1 MIDTASVPTAGNLA
15 AKSKE
20 PTLTPDALHA
30 LILQS
35 LDDDQ
40 AQEVVTIPLEGKS
53 NIADHMVVASG
64 RSSRQVASM
73 AQKLAA
79 GGDTC
84 ILLGRNLEKL
94 QKVVAKLPGNHAA
107 FQADVRSISD
117 LQAVVNMLEG
127 KAIHGIISNAGVGGE
142 NSWGPEDR
150 WSEIVDTNLTGTY
163 QLAQSF
169 LPNLSLA
176 KSSFTHIVIT
186 SSVLAR
192 LGVANYSAYCASKAG
207 LLGLMRSWAVQLAP
221 QNILVNAICPGWVNT
236 NMAQE
241 GLQGIADGLG
251 MSKDEFYNIAMQSVP
266 LRKMSEPEEIANL
279 VSYLV
284 NQESITGQ
292 SIDINCGS
300 VMNS

>member
-1 MIDTASVPTAGNLA
+1 MNKTYLISGAGSGIGLA
-15 AKSKE
+15 
-20 PTLTPDALHA
+20 
-30 LILQS
+30 
-35 LDDDQ
+35 
-40 AQEVVTIPLEGKS
+40 
-53 NIADHMVVASG
+53 
-64 RSSRQVASM
+64 M

-94 QKVVAKLPGNHAA
+94 QKVVAKLPGNHTA
-107 FQADVRSISD
+107 FQADVRSVSD
-117 LQAVVNMLEG
+117 LQAVANLLEG
-127 KAIHGIISNAGVGGE
+127 QVLHGIIANAGVGGE
-142 NSWGPEDR
+142 NYWGPEDR

-163 QLAQSF
+163 QLVQSF

-176 KSSFTHIVIT
+176 KSTYTHIVIT

-207 LLGLMRSWAVQLAP
+207 LLGLMRSWAVQFAP

>member
-1 MIDTASVPTAGNLA
+1 MNKTYLISGAGSGIGLA
-15 AKSKE
+15 
-20 PTLTPDALHA
+20 
-30 LILQS
+30 
-35 LDDDQ
+35 
-40 AQEVVTIPLEGKS
+40 
-53 NIADHMVVASG
+53 
-64 RSSRQVASM
+64 M

-79 GGDTC
+79 NGDNC

-94 QKVVAKLPGNHAA
+94 QQAASQLPGNQSV

-117 LQAVVNMLEG
+117 LQVVANLLEG
-127 KAIHGIISNAGVGGE
+127 QAIHGIIANAGVGGE
-142 NSWGPEDR
+142 NYWGEEDR

-163 QLAQSF
+163 QMVQSF

-176 KSSFTHIVIT
+176 KSSYTHIVIT

-207 LLGLMRSWAVQLAP
+207 LLGLMRSWAVQFAP

-251 MSKDEFYNIAMQSVP
+251 MSKAAFYDIAMQSVP
-266 LRKMSEPEEIANL
+266 LKKMSEPEEIANL
-279 VSYLV
+279 VSYLLS
-284 NQESITGQ
+284 QESITGQ

>member
-1 MIDTASVPTAGNLA
+1 MNKTYLISGAGSGIGLA
-15 AKSKE
+15 
-20 PTLTPDALHA
+20 
-30 LILQS
+30 
-35 LDDDQ
+35 
-40 AQEVVTIPLEGKS
+40 
-53 NIADHMVVASG
+53 
-64 RSSRQVASM
+64 M

-84 ILLGRNLEKL
+84 ILLGRNLERL
-94 QKVVAKLPGNHAA
+94 HQAVSQLPGNHAV
-107 FQADVRSISD
+107 FQADVRSVSD
-117 LQAVVNMLEG
+117 LQAVANLLEG
-127 KAIHGIISNAGVGGE
+127 QALHGIIANAGVGGE
-142 NSWGPEDR
+142 NYWGPEDR
-150 WSEIVDTNLTGTY
+150 WAEIVDTNLTGTY
-163 QLAQSF
+163 QLVQSF

-176 KSSFTHIVIT
+176 KSTYTHIVIT

-207 LLGLMRSWAVQLAP
+207 LLGLMRSWAVQFAP

-241 GLQGIADGLG
+241 GLQGIANGLG
-251 MSKDEFYNIAMQSVP
+251 MSKAEFYDIAMQSVP
-266 LRKMSEPEEIANL
+266 LKKMSEPEEIANL

>member
-1 MIDTASVPTAGNLA
+1 MNKTYLISGAGSGIGLA
-15 AKSKE
+15 
-20 PTLTPDALHA
+20 
-30 LILQS
+30 
-35 LDDDQ
+35 
-40 AQEVVTIPLEGKS
+40 
-53 NIADHMVVASG
+53 
-64 RSSRQVASM
+64 M

-94 QKVVAKLPGNHAA
+94 QQAVSQLPGNNAV
-107 FQADVRSISD
+107 FQADVRSVSD
-117 LQAVVNMLEG
+117 LQAVANLLEG
-127 KAIHGIISNAGVGGE
+127 QVLHGIIANAGVGGE
-142 NSWGPEDR
+142 NYWGPEDR

-163 QLAQSF
+163 QLVHSF

-176 KSSFTHIVIT
+176 KSTYTHIVIT

-251 MSKDEFYNIAMQSVP
+251 MSKSEFYEIAMQSVP
-266 LRKMSEPEEIANL
+266 LKKMSEPEEIANL